1 MKQIP
6 DRPIPEDVKFA
17 NAGIWLAQS
26 LLMPSNEPTPDSL
39 VGYIRAEEA
48 RDKKAAVN
56 TFAAKAQCQRRHRV
70 LRSLSKRT
78 GGTSLSFPKSTT
90 WRTRCQ
96 KKRKRRFRHGLE
108 PPRKNKRLIPRGPES
123 RSVSVLS
130 GPIFGQ
136 TMASENQSF

>member
-56 TFAAKAQCQRRHRV
+56 TFAAKASAREGTESSV
-70 LRSLSKRT
+70 L
-78 GGTSLSFPKSTT
+78 
-90 WRTRCQ
+90 C
-96 KKRKRRFRHGLE
+96 RKGPGELLCHSQNLRHG
-108 PPRKNKRLIPRGPES
+108 GPVVRRREKGG
-123 RSVSVLS
+123 S
-130 GPIFGQ
+130 G
-136 TMASENQSF
+136 TD

>member
-56 TFAAKAQCQRRHRV
+56 TFAAKAQRQRRHRV

-78 GGTSLSFPKSTT
+78 GGNFFVIPKIYDMEDPLSEEEKKAVQARIRAAT
-90 WRTRCQ
+90 Q
-96 KKRKRRFRHGLE
+96 K
-108 PPRKNKRLIPRGPES
+108 
-123 RSVSVLS
+123 
-130 GPIFGQ
+130 
-136 TMASENQSF
+136 